1 MSKCINAGKHE
12 WYVFG
17 TGFQKSEIECDIL
30 CSRCG
35 KTRTVVVK
43 NTPEISERVLDFA
56 ADHKPFKIPR
66 SAYIRQY

>member
-1 MSKCINAGKHE
+1 MSKCINSGKHE

-17 TGFQKSEIECDIL
+17 TGFQGAEIECDIL

-35 KTRTVVVK
+35 KTKTVVVK
-43 NTPEISERVLDFA
+43 NTPEVSKRVLDSA
-56 ADHKPFKIPR
+56 ADHKQFKIPR